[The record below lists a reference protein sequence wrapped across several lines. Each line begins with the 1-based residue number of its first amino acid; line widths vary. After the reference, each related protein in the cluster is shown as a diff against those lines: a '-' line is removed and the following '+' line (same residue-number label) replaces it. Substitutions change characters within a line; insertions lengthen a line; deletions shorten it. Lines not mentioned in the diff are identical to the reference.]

1 MTKPTVTQTVSLGKC
16 DDFLFLIFLIAYFKR
31 EPDERID
38 MSQAPPLTLRQYI
51 DINHKFVDAPLNGM
65 TLLHH
70 AVIVNKL
77 PIVFLIV
84 RCTGVDLN
92 ALDNDGQSALH
103 KCVLHGSCKF
113 ELDLF
118 YFIFN

>member
-1 MTKPTVTQTVSLGKC
+1 
-16 DDFLFLIFLIAYFKR
+16 
-31 EPDERID
+31 
-38 MSQAPPLTLRQYI
+38 MSHAPPLTLRQYI
-51 DINHKFVDAPLNGM
+51 DINYKFTTNENNNASNNTNNENLNGI

-70 AVIVNKL
+70 AVKINKL

-103 KCVLHGSCKF
+103 KCVLYGSRM
-113 ELDLF
+113 
-118 YFIFN
+118 